1 MGMGLEEG
9 HHSNVLAELLEARA
23 MGHVPDFAE
32 STSEM
37 FSFMTPQATAPLEFF
52 IFFLF
57 VFLLL
62 LLSLE
67 DEDHLEEEGEA
78 RLVILKY

>member
-1 MGMGLEEG
+1 
-9 HHSNVLAELLEARA
+9 
-23 MGHVPDFAE
+23 
-32 STSEM
+32 M
-37 FSFMTPQATAPLEFF
+37 FSFMIPQATAPPEFF

-67 DEDHLEEEGEA
+67 DEDHLEEAGEA
-78 RLVILKY
+78 GLVILKY

>member
-1 MGMGLEEG
+1 MGLEER
-9 HHSNVLAELLEARA
+9 HHVNSLAELLETRA
-23 MGHVPDFAE
+23 KGQVPDFAE

-37 FSFMTPQATAPLEFF
+37 FAFMTPQAIAPLEFF

-78 RLVILKY
+78 ELVILKY